1 MDLELLVV
9 LYTESLLIML
19 YSIYLKHQTKVGLDI
34 LQLDE
39 FRLMFEEEQEV
50 ISKLLEKE
58 IMDDTPKLKAEKEVW
73 H

>member
-1 MDLELLVV
+1 
-9 LYTESLLIML
+9 ML

-39 FRLMFEEEQEV
+39 FRLMFEEEQQV
-50 ISKLLEKE
+50 ISQLLEKE
-58 IMDDTPKLKAEKEVW
+58 IIDDTPKLKTEKEIW

>member
-1 MDLELLVV
+1 VV

>member
-1 MDLELLVV
+1 VV
-9 LYTESLLIML
+9 LYAESLLVML

-34 LQLDE
+34 LQLEE
-39 FRLMFEEEQEV
+39 FRLMFEEEQLV

>member
-1 MDLELLVV
+1 MV
-9 LYTESLLIML
+9 LYAESLLVML

-34 LQLDE
+34 LQLEE
-39 FRLMFEEEQEV
+39 FRLMFEEEQLV

-58 IMDDTPKLKAEKEVW
+58 ITNDTPKLKAEKEVW

>member
-9 LYTESLLIML
+9 LYAESLLVML

-34 LQLDE
+34 LQLEE
-39 FRLMFEEEQEV
+39 FRLMFEEEQQV

-58 IMDDTPKLKAEKEVW
+58 ILDDTPKLKTEKEVW

>member
-1 MDLELLVV
+1 
-9 LYTESLLIML
+9 ML

>member
-1 MDLELLVV
+1 MV
-9 LYTESLLIML
+9 LYAESLLIML

-34 LQLDE
+34 LQLEE
-39 FRLMFEEEQEV
+39 FRLMFEEEQLV

-58 IMDDTPKLKAEKEVW
+58 ILDDTPKLKTEKEVW

>member
-9 LYTESLLIML
+9 LYAESLLVML

-39 FRLMFEEEQEV
+39 FRLMFEEEQQV

-58 IMDDTPKLKAEKEVW
+58 IIDDMPELKVEKEVW

>member
-1 MDLELLVV
+1 MDLELLVI
-9 LYTESLLIML
+9 LYNESLLIML
-19 YSIYLKHQTKVGLDI
+19 YSIYLKHQTKIGLDI

-39 FRLMFEEEQEV
+39 FRLMFEEEQQV

-58 IMDDTPKLKAEKEVW
+58 IIDDTPKLKTEKEVW

>member
-1 MDLELLVV
+1 VI
-9 LYTESLLIML
+9 LYNESLLIML

-39 FRLMFEEEQEV
+39 FRLMFEEEQQV

-58 IMDDTPKLKAEKEVW
+58 IIDDTPKLKTEKEVW

>member
-1 MDLELLVV
+1 
-9 LYTESLLIML
+9 ML

-39 FRLMFEEEQEV
+39 FRLMFEEEQQV

-58 IMDDTPKLKAEKEVW
+58 IIDDMPELKVEKEVW

>member
-1 MDLELLVV
+1 MV
-9 LYTESLLIML
+9 LYAESLLVML

-34 LQLDE
+34 LQLEE
-39 FRLMFEEEQEV
+39 FRLMFEEEQQV

-58 IMDDTPKLKAEKEVW
+58 IIDDMPELKVEKEVW

>member
-1 MDLELLVV
+1 MV
-9 LYTESLLIML
+9 LYAESLLIML

-34 LQLDE
+34 LQLEE
-39 FRLMFEEEQEV
+39 FRLMFEEEQQV

-58 IMDDTPKLKAEKEVW
+58 ILDDTPKLKTEKEVW

>member
-1 MDLELLVV
+1 MI
-9 LYTESLLIML
+9 LYNESLLIML

-39 FRLMFEEEQEV
+39 FRLMFEEEQQV
-50 ISKLLEKE
+50 ISQLLEKE
-58 IMDDTPKLKAEKEVW
+58 IIDDTPKLKTEKEIW

>member
-1 MDLELLVV
+1 VV
-9 LYTESLLIML
+9 LYAESLLIML

-34 LQLDE
+34 LQLEE
-39 FRLMFEEEQEV
+39 FRLMFEEEQQV

-58 IMDDTPKLKAEKEVW
+58 IIDDMPELKVEKEVW

>member
-1 MDLELLVV
+1 MV
-9 LYTESLLIML
+9 LYAESLLIML

-34 LQLDE
+34 LQLEE
-39 FRLMFEEEQEV
+39 FRLMFEEEQQV

-58 IMDDTPKLKAEKEVW
+58 IIDDMPELKVEKEVW